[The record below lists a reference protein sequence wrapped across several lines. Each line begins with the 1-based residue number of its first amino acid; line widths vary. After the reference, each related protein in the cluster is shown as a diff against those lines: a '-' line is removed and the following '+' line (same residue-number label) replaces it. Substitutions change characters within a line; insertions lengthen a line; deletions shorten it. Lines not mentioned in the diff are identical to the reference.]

1 MVVIDKLQMSYRCC
15 PLRLM
20 LTMSTA
26 GSTCWRLANK
36 GKGSPSSI
44 TARRVPEL
52 IPVLG
57 SQPASD
63 VNHKP
68 GGRLPLLPAR
78 PAVTPKGCYQFRCLV
93 NRGTMGVNGLPKTVI
108 RQRRGCD
115 LNPGLSAF
123 ESSTLTSRLP
133 SLANSVDHIEGAHP
147 SPQHERHLDRFS
159 RILTIVTNGQTHR
172 PPITKHH

>member
-1 MVVIDKLQMSYRCC
+1 MSHRCC